1 MFKIGDKVYA
11 PDPET
16 PVVEQELDGFWIGKI
31 LCLDPE
37 NYRAL
42 VGYETDYYYNEKWF
56 NFEDLTR
63 PIYEI

>member
-16 PVVEQELDGFWIGKI
+16 PVVEQELDDFWIGEV
-31 LCLDPE
+31 LDMDTK

-42 VGYETDYYYNEKWF
+42 VGYETDHYYKERWF
-56 NFEDLTR
+56 N
-63 PIYEI
+63 YEELNYPRYE